1 MNKTI
6 FKSPDDRL
14 DYDVDFSRWLSAG
27 DSILS
32 VNVNATEGVTV
43 DSFVSTGSVVKIW
56 LSGGIDGATS
66 HVNTTIETVGGRT
79 KEHCFRLR
87 IKDVC

>member
-1 MNKTI
+1 MSETI

-14 DYDVDFSRWLSAG
+14 DYDVDFSRWLSDG

-32 VNVNATEGVTV
+32 VDVTATDGVNVET
-43 DSFVSTGSVVKIW
+43 FVSNGSVVKIW
-56 LSGGIDGATS
+56 LSGGNDGATS
-66 HVNTTIETVGGRT
+66 HINTTIETIEGRR

-87 IKDVC
+87 LRDMC